1 MRTGLI
7 TAAAAAALLTST
19 MAVAVVGGGQGEGQD
34 NEQQMHPAHAMRP
47 LAADAGQPDELA
59 GSPRDVTEGGPRNAV
74 PGMPRPDQD
83 AREHRRS
90 DEPGN

>member
-19 MAVAVVGGGQGEGQD
+19 MAFAVGGGGQGEGPD

-47 LAADAGQPDELA
+47 LAADSGQPDELA
-59 GSPRDVTEGGPRNAV
+59 GSPRDVTQGGPQNTGT
-74 PGMPRPDQD
+74 GMPNRHGHDGV
-83 AREHRRS
+83 HRRS